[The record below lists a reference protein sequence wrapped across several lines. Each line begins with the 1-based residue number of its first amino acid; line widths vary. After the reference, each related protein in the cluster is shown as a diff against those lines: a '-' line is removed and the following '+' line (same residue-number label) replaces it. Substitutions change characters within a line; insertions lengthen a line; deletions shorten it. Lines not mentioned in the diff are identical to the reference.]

1 MEKYNKRT
9 KSTGGSY
16 HDVIND
22 IYYLILLWQFLHTLP
37 KKLGTI
43 VPYMGRDDA
52 FIQNRFYSET
62 FLHTDAFTRKHFYT
76 QTLSHRYTF
85 IRTKTFA
92 QRFFYTPTLL
102 HTNLFTDRLFYTQ
115 TLLYI
120 KIFTPALFQMAP
132 PWGYGKM
139 LFPEKETAERN
150 CLYGYIRIWC
160 SWKQLWCR
168 CNKHSVN

>member
-16 HDVIND
+16 HDVING

-43 VPYMGRDDA
+43 VPYMGIDDA

-92 QRFFYTPTLL
+92 QRFFL
-102 HTNLFTDRLFYTQ
+102 HTDTFTHKPFYRQ
-115 TLLYI
+115 IVLYTDAFI
-120 KIFTPALFQMAP
+120 HKDLYTCPISNGPAMGLWKDVV
-132 PWGYGKM
+132 PWK
-139 LFPEKETAERN
+139 RN
-150 CLYGYIRIWC
+150 CWTKLPLRIYTDMM
-160 SWKQLWCR
+160 
-168 CNKHSVN
+168 